1 MDKKSETSSRQ
12 NNQHETITCPKCGN
26 LNDSSSKECLKCGI
40 VFSKYREFK
49 ERTQE
54 QLVETDKLR
63 KERKEKKKNRFL
75 FIPSFLKKKLIIE
88 RSLLAW
94 FGAGVVFVALGFII
108 FLILRGPEN
117 TNRPNYLKNLAVYKE
132 GQDGLAVYFIL
143 ADNFGQ
149 PTAHD
154 GWVWLQITREDD
166 PAYPVFMVRKRVKCS
181 DFSSTTIGIG
191 PYKRKTILYPFG
203 RIPYRFF
210 LEQKSDNVFRS
221 LIGFRGKVELWYVY
235 GKLPYNLE
243 EEPLVKTGA
252 NIYSYDTLEF
262 FEDKSKILTSTS
274 DYFYVEEEFTF

>member
-1 MDKKSETSSRQ
+1 MDKKNEASSRK

-26 LNDSSSKECLKCGI
+26 LNDSSAKECLKCGI

-49 ERTQE
+49 ERKGKTQE
-54 QLVETDKLR
+54 QLVVTDTLR
-63 KERKEKKKNRFL
+63 KERKENKKNRLL

-94 FGAGVVFVALGFII
+94 FGAGVIFVALGFII

-149 PTAHD
+149 PTAYD

-203 RIPYRFF
+203 RIPYRF
-210 LEQKSDNVFRS
+210 LRNLKSNNIS
-221 LIGFRGKVELWYVY
+221 LPPKGTKGKVELWYVY
-235 GKLPYNLE
+235 GKLPYNPE
-243 EEPLVKTGA
+243 EEPLVKTGL
-252 NIYSYDTLEF
+252 IVDFWRDTTL
-262 FEDKSKILTSTS
+262 KVLPSTA
-274 DYFYVEEEFTF
+274 DYFHVEEEFTF

>member
-1 MDKKSETSSRQ
+1 MDKKKKARSRK
-12 NNQHETITCPKCGN
+12 NSQHEIIACPKCGN

-49 ERTQE
+49 ERKGKTQE

-63 KERKEKKKNRFL
+63 KERKKNKKNRLL

-132 GQDGLAVYFIL
+132 GQDGLVIYFIL

-149 PTAHD
+149 PTAYD
-154 GWVWLQITREDD
+154 GLVLLLITREDD
-166 PAYPVFMVRKRVKCS
+166 PLQHVYIRKRVKCS
-181 DFSSTTIGIG
+181 DFSSTTIGRG
-191 PYKRKTILYPFG
+191 PYKRKTILYPIG
-203 RIPYRFF
+203 RMPYRF
-210 LEQKSDNVFRS
+210 LLNLKSNKFS
-221 LIGFRGKVELWYVY
+221 WPLKGSKGKVELMYVY

-243 EEPLVKTGA
+243 QEPLLGDVIDCMKDRLKVIASTVDFFDVK
-252 NIYSYDTLEF
+252 
-262 FEDKSKILTSTS
+262 
-274 DYFYVEEEFTF
+274 EEFTF